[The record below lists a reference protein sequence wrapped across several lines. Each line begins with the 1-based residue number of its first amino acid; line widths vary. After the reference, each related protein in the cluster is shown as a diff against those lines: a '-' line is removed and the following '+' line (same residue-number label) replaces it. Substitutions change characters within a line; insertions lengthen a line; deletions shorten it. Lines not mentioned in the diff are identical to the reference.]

1 MSAPEPIPSTE
12 IELRRRAA
20 AADWRERLVE
30 AGLCELMDRA
40 KLPGPATKAAEPQPV
55 VVKVE
60 FPPEVTMRAV
70 PTETVAERGNDGL
83 ITRSVTRPIRE

>member
-20 AADWRERLVE
+20 AADRRERLVE

-40 KLPGPATKAAEPQPV
+40 RLPGPATKAAEPQPV

-60 FPPEVTMRAV
+60 FP
-70 PTETVAERGNDGL
+70 TETVAERGNDAL